1 MVRVRGIEPEGR
13 TPSVDPFSLTTVM
26 KPARSLIPIG
36 TATLL
41 PHTVQSVRRLEE
53 RLMAF
58 AANWGYQEII
68 LPTFEYLDVLAVGL
82 APEVLEKCYKFAD
95 WASGRVLVL
104 RPDATAQIARMVAMG
119 LGGEAFPLRFSYRT
133 TVFRY
138 EPEHRG
144 RDREVFQVGFERMG
158 EDSVAG
164 DVEMVTLLVEVLKQV
179 GLSNCKISL
188 GHVGFLKGLL
198 SRSGLSPN
206 GRKQAEIA
214 VARKDL
220 PLLEDILEHERV
232 PRATVKAILEV
243 PERCGTMEVLKW
255 GKRIA
260 GKDRSLLGPLIRLE
274 QVYEHLERN
283 GVHDTVVLDLGEF
296 RGFDY
301 YDGVVFDVF
310 TNSLGS
316 ELGGGGRY
324 NHLIGRFGRELP
336 AIGFGLDLDRL
347 FSALD
352 RQGITPPNGF
362 RPLAIV
368 APLHLKRASFALA
381 QSLRQAGNCV
391 VEQGLEKSFKLSWRQ
406 LGRQV
411 RSQGVTRVVLL
422 EGRNEQSPTMSVVDF
437 SHPSNAPRQ
446 QPMTLPQLIR
456 ELKNPSH
463 GDF

>member
-1 MVRVRGIEPEGR
+1 
-13 TPSVDPFSLTTVM
+13 M

-119 LGGEAFPLRFSYRT
+119 LGGDAFPLRFAYRT
-133 TVFRY
+133 TVFRH

-158 EDSVAG
+158 EDSVSG
-164 DVEMVTLLVEVLKQV
+164 DAEMVTLLVEVLKQV
-179 GLSNCKISL
+179 GLSDCKISL

-198 SRSGLSPN
+198 SRSGLSPG
-206 GRKQAEIA
+206 GRKKAEIA

-220 PLLEDILEHERV
+220 PLLEEILEQERV
-232 PRATVKAILEV
+232 PRATVRAILEV
-243 PERCGTMEVLKW
+243 PERCGTMDVLKW

-260 GKDRSLLGPLIRLE
+260 GKDRALLVPLIRLE
-274 QVYEHLERN
+274 QVYQLLERN

-301 YDGVVFDVF
+301 YDGIVFDVF

-324 NHLIGRFGRELP
+324 NHLIGRFGRDLP
-336 AIGFGLDLDRL
+336 AIGFGLDIDRV
-347 FSALD
+347 FSAMD

-362 RPLAIV
+362 QPVALLA
-368 APLHLKRASFALA
+368 PSHLKRASFFLA
-381 QSLRQAGNCV
+381 QSLRQAGHCV
-391 VEQGLEKSFKLSWRQ
+391 VEQALEEKAKPSWRQ
-406 LGRQV
+406 LSRQV
-411 RSQGVTRVVLL
+411 RRQGVNRVVLL
-422 EGRNEQSPTMSVVDF
+422 AGRNEKSPTISVVDV
-437 SHPSNAPRQ
+437 SGTSTLSRQ
-446 QPMTLPQLIR
+446 KKLMTLTQLLK